1 MKPEFPNVITSSLRE
16 TFNKCHKKFY
26 HETVCGTAP
35 KGQNIHLEFGGAYA
49 QALETFRMAY
59 YGEEYRELP
68 PTERFQEAV
77 TDGLIALMVKWGDY
91 EPEPTD
97 TKNFDRLVGAYIEY
111 LAIFPPETDHIKPSM
126 FEGKPRV
133 EFSFLFEIPEVTHP
147 TSGDPLLFAGR
158 FDMLGDFNGGLFVF
172 DDKTT
177 GAMGPTWA
185 GQWDLRSQFSAYCYG
200 ARLSDKHVI
209 GAIVRGMCVL
219 KTMFKTREAIVYRPD
234 WMVERWRERLVW
246 DTKRM
251 IQMWHDDYW
260 PNTGEESGGCSDY
273 GGCPF
278 KILCSS
284 VNEQA
289 FRNTYFKDYRWDPL
303 AREGGKIEEV
313 IAQAKAQGN
322 ISDREDTARPIV
334 CL

>member
-1 MKPEFPNVITSSLRE
+1 MTPEFPNVITSSLRAS
-16 TFNKCHKKFY
+16 FNECHKKF
-26 HETVCGTAP
+26 HNETICGTAP
-35 KGQNIHLEFGGAYA
+35 KGMNVHLEFGGSYA
-49 QALETFRMAY
+49 QALETFRTSY
-59 YGEEYRELP
+59 YGDKFRHLP
-68 PTERFQEAV
+68 QPQRYEEAV
-77 TDGLIALMVKWGDY
+77 VDGLIALIAKWGSY
-91 EPEPTD
+91 EPDESE
-97 TKNFDRLVGAYIEY
+97 TKNFDRLVGSYIEY
-111 LAIFPPETDHIKPSM
+111 LSIYPPETDHIQPSM

-133 EFSFLFEIPEVTHP
+133 EFSFLFEIPGISHP

-200 ARLSDKHVI
+200 ARINNKHVV

-234 WMVERWRERLVW
+234 WMVERWRERLIW
-246 DTKRM
+246 DVTRM
-251 IQMWHDDYW
+251 IEMWHSGYW
-260 PNTGEESGGCSDY
+260 PHTGEESGACASY

-278 KILCSS
+278 KILCTSA
-284 VNEQA
+284 NEDA
-289 FRNTYFKDYRWDPL
+289 FKKTYFKDYRWDPL
-303 AREGGKIEEV
+303 AREGGLIEQA
-313 IAQAKAQGN
+313 IASAKASGN
-322 ISDREDTARPIV
+322 VLSERPDGRSEP

>member
-1 MKPEFPNVITSSLRE
+1 MKPEFPKVITSSLRE

-26 HETVCGTAP
+26 LETVCGTAP

-49 QALETFRMAY
+49 QALETFRLSY
-59 YGEEYRELP
+59 YGPENRDLP
-68 PTERFQEAV
+68 QSERYSEAV
-77 TDGLIALMVKWGDY
+77 TDGLIALIMKWGDY
-91 EPEPTD
+91 EPDEAE

-111 LAIFPPETDHIKPSM
+111 LVCYPPETDHIQPSM
-126 FEGKPRV
+126 FEDKPRV
-133 EFSFLFEIPEVTHP
+133 EFSFLFEIPEAKHP
-147 TSGDPLLFAGR
+147 VNGDPLLFAGR
-158 FDMLGDFNGGLFVF
+158 FDMLGEFGGGLFVF

-200 ARLSDKHVI
+200 ARLNDKPVI

-234 WMVERWRERLVW
+234 WMVERWKERLIW
-246 DTKRM
+246 DTQRM
-251 IQMWHDDYW
+251 IEMWENDYW
-260 PNTGEESGGCSDY
+260 PNTGEESGACADY

-278 KILCSS
+278 KILCTSA
-284 VNEQA
+284 NEQA
-289 FRNTYFKDYRWDPL
+289 FRETYYKDYRWDPL
-303 AREGGKIEEV
+303 AREGGRIEAA
-313 IAQAKAQGN
+313 IAAAKASGN
-322 ISDREDTARPIV
+322 VLSPQSTDRNIV